1 MNDPRPAS
9 LLGSF
14 PEHSRDILSPL
25 QPSRDPAVE
34 AVKTFLSRSLF
45 QQRFAKIF
53 IFATKL
59 LMN

>member
-1 MNDPRPAS
+1 MNDPGPVF

-14 PEHSRDILSPL
+14 PEHSPDILSPL
-25 QPSRDPAVE
+25 KPSRDPALE
-34 AVKTFLSRSLF
+34 PVKTFLSHSLF

-59 LMN
+59 LMK